1 MSGQGPTSG
10 GSHPMFLGW
19 DSQYCKS
26 DFCSRPSIWGKHH
39 RLATNAK
46 WRTLSFDPT
55 NWLLT
60 SRLGCFFG
68 VALVETQKPWVR
80 GDLAPFLFNHQC
92 PQCNCTIHGI
102 DNGSVPGYLDHTLPL
117 FYSFVHGK
125 HFVSGFIPNPLTAD
139 SRWSLQLRDCCHKNA
154 GSMKRAAQTERRCR
168 W

>member
-1 MSGQGPTSG
+1 
-10 GSHPMFLGW
+10 MFLGW

-92 PQCNCTIHGI
+92 PSATAQSLELTTAAYLATWITHFPSSIHSYTGNI
-102 DNGSVPGYLDHTLPL
+102 SCL
-117 FYSFVHGK
+117 
-125 HFVSGFIPNPLTAD
+125 VSSLT
-139 SRWSLQLRDCCHKNA
+139 R
-154 GSMKRAAQTERRCR
+154 
-168 W
+168 